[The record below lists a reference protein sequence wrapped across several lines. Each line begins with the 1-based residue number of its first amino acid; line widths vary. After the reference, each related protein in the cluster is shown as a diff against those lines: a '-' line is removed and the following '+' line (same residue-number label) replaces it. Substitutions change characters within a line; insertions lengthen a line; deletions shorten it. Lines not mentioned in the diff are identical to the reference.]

1 MVTSAEPTKRIKVTF
16 PQAVFDLLTADVPP
30 GKRSAFIVAA
40 TEEALRRK
48 LLHLKPDSPLYQD
61 MAEILQRNK
70 QGDVKLHSHAEVW
83 GE

>member
-1 MVTSAEPTKRIKVTF
+1 MIASTKPTKCIKVTF
-16 PQAVFDLLTADVPP
+16 PQPVFDLLIADVPL

-48 LLHLKPDSPLYQD
+48 LLHLEPVPPLHQD
-61 MAEILQRNK
+61 MAEILQRRE
-70 QGDVKLHSHAEVW
+70 QGDDKLHSHTEVW

>member
-1 MVTSAEPTKRIKVTF
+1 MAAAAQSKKRIKVTF
-16 PQAVFDLLTADVPP
+16 PQPVFDLLVADVPL

-48 LLHLKPDSPLYQD
+48 LLQLESDSSLYQD
-61 MAEILQRNK
+61 MAGILQRKK